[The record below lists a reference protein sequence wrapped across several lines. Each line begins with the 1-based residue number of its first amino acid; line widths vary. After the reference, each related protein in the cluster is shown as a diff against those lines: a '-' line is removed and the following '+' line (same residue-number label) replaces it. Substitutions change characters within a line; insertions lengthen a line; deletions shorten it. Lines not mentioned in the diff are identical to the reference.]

1 MSNSE
6 PYSTLEVR
14 NSFQLPEVIDPE
26 QFQKETVHSQSYQHP
41 TAGGLGH
48 YPTADGHYAH
58 SVPPRSSHA
67 HAASYGE
74 YDAHAAKL
82 GHLQGNQP
90 GLTGSSLET
99 GEKEEPKRTICGMAP
114 LTFYII
120 LGVALIII
128 IGAIAG
134 GVGGAMA
141 NKGVENKDAA
151 GAEPGNEDSTDSTN
165 STNST
170 TGGDDRIDILPVSRL
185 TSSNWTDPDGFIHRI
200 VFFQDA
206 HNALVA
212 REWDSENNTWGTT
225 NITSL
230 FAPTT
235 SPLNP
240 VSGTPLASAA
250 IDDEGRGLFEI
261 HLWFLDPASL
271 IKSVAHFDARN
282 PSNRWQVDPLDEA
295 SLETR
300 PGSLLAA
307 AWQRPWVDGQ
317 QGSWTVA
324 YQRPSDGAIKV
335 ANSSHWKTSNVAVKS
350 SFVVDNSSLAIIPQR
365 RGTFLDRMQL
375 VTQGLANSV
384 TTGPMQLTNYD
395 AGWDVDE
402 QRVLIQGIPLP
413 SKKQQF
419 AVTMWNDWSNYL
431 YVGLLDGGELC
442 ASHYDGSSFNSID
455 TINFS
460 GGPTRNFTAISMTAD
475 GMLYAISSDEIL
487 EYSVDTS
494 NPSNLRFV
502 GKVFPE

>member
-14 NSFQLPEVIDPE
+14 NSFQLPEVFDPE
-26 QFQKETVHSQSYQHP
+26 QFQKETVPNQPYQQHP
-41 TAGGLGH
+41 TAGGLNP
-48 YPTADGHYAH
+48 YPTADGYYAH
-58 SVPPRSSHA
+58 SVPPGSSHSP
-67 HAASYGE
+67 ASYGE

-82 GHLQGNQP
+82 GYVQGSQP
-90 GLTGSSLET
+90 GPTGSFFET
-99 GEKEEPKRTICGMAP
+99 GEKEKPKRTICGVAP

-141 NKGVENKDAA
+141 SKGVGNQEAA
-151 GAEPGNEDSTDSTN
+151 SAEPGNEDSTDSTN
-165 STNST
+165 STT
-170 TGGDDRIDILPVSRL
+170 TEKGDRIDILPISRL

-212 REWDSENNTWGTT
+212 REWDSENKTWGTT
-225 NITSL
+225 NITRL
-230 FAPTT
+230 LAPTT
-235 SPLNP
+235 SPPNP

-250 IDDEGRGLFEI
+250 IDDKGWDFFEI
-261 HLWFLDPASL
+261 HLWFLDPTSF
-271 IKSVAHFDARN
+271 IKSVVQLDTRN
-282 PSNRWQVDPLDEA
+282 PSNRWQVDLLNEA
-295 SLETR
+295 VLETR

-317 QGSWTVA
+317 QGGWAVA
-324 YQRPSDGAIKV
+324 YQRPSDGAVKV
-335 ANSSHWKTSNVAVKS
+335 ANSSHWETSDVAVES

-375 VTQGLANSV
+375 VTQGLANSE

-395 AGWDVDE
+395 AGWDVGK
-402 QRVLIQGIPLP
+402 QQVLINGIPLP

-419 AVTMWNDWSNYL
+419 AITMWNDWSNYL

-475 GMLYAISSDEIL
+475 GMLYAISNDEIL

>member
-14 NSFQLPEVIDPE
+14 NEYQLPEVIDPE
-26 QFQKETVHSQSYQHP
+26 QSQKETVPNHSYQQHP
-41 TAGGLGH
+41 TAGGIGP
-48 YPTADGHYAH
+48 YPPTDGYYAH
-58 SVPPRSSHA
+58 NVPPGSSYSP
-67 HAASYGE
+67 AASYGE
-74 YDAHAAKL
+74 YGAHAAKL
-82 GHLQGNQP
+82 GYVQAGQLGP
-90 GLTGSSLET
+90 TESSVET
-99 GEKEEPKRTICGMAP
+99 GEEKKPKRTICGVAP

-141 NKGVENKDAA
+141 SKDGENQEAA
-151 GAEPGNEDSTDSTN
+151 SAEPGNGDSTDSTN
-165 STNST
+165 STT
-170 TGGDDRIDILPVSRL
+170 TEMDDRIDILPSSRL

-212 REWDSENNTWGTT
+212 REWDSENRTWATT
-225 NITSL
+225 NITGL

-235 SPLNP
+235 APLNP

-250 IDDEGRGLFEI
+250 ITHEGRFEI
-261 HLWFLDPASL
+261 HLWFLDPTSL
-271 IKSVAHFDARN
+271 IRSVAHLDTLN
-282 PSNRWQVDPLDEA
+282 PSDRWQVDSLDEA
-295 SLETR
+295 VLETR

-307 AWQRPWVDGQ
+307 AWQRPWVDGKA
-317 QGSWTVA
+317 GSFAVA

-335 ANSSHWKTSNVAVKS
+335 ANSSHWETSDVAVES
-350 SFVVDNSSLAIIPQR
+350 NFVVDNSSLAIIPQR
-365 RGTFLDRMQL
+365 RETFLDRMQL
-375 VTQGLANSV
+375 VTQGLANSE

-395 AGWDVDE
+395 AGWAVDE
-402 QRVLIQGIPLP
+402 QQVLVRGIPLP

-419 AVTMWNDWSNYL
+419 AITMWDDWSNYL
-431 YVGLLDGGELC
+431 YVGLLDGGELT

-460 GGPTRNFTAISMTAD
+460 GGPERNFTAISMTLD

-494 NPSNLRFV
+494 SPSNLRFV
-502 GKVFPE
+502 GTVFPA

>member
-14 NSFQLPEVIDPE
+14 NSYQLPEVIDPE
-26 QFQKETVHSQSYQHP
+26 QFQKETVPNQPYQQHT
-41 TAGGLGH
+41 TAGGLNP
-48 YPTADGHYAH
+48 YPSAEGYYAH
-58 SVPPRSSHA
+58 SVPPGSSHSP
-67 HAASYGE
+67 AASYGE

-82 GHLQGNQP
+82 GYVQGSQP
-90 GLTGSSLET
+90 GPTGSSAET
-99 GEKEEPKRTICGMAP
+99 GEKEKPKRTICGVAP
-114 LTFYII
+114 LSFYII
-120 LGVALIII
+120 LGVALIVI

-141 NKGVENKDAA
+141 SKDGENQEAA
-151 GAEPGNEDSTDSTN
+151 SAEPGNEDSADSTN
-165 STNST
+165 STT
-170 TGGDDRIDILPVSRL
+170 TEMDDRIDILPNSRL

-212 REWDSENNTWGTT
+212 REWDSENQTWGTT
-225 NITSL
+225 NITGL

-235 SPLNP
+235 APLNP

-250 IDDEGRGLFEI
+250 IDHEGMNLFEI
-261 HLWFLDPASL
+261 HLWFLDPTSF
-271 IKSVAHFDARN
+271 IKSVAHFDTLN
-282 PSNRWQVDPLDEA
+282 PSDRWQIDTLNEA
-295 SLETR
+295 ALETR

-307 AWQRPWVDGQ
+307 TWQRPWVDGQ
-317 QGSWTVA
+317 TGSWAVA

-335 ANSSHWKTSNVAVKS
+335 ANSSHWETSDVAVES
-350 SFVVDNSSLAIIPQR
+350 DFVVNNSSLAIIPQR

-375 VTQGLANSV
+375 VTQGLANSE

-402 QRVLIQGIPLP
+402 QQVLVREIPLP
-413 SKKQQF
+413 SKNQQF
-419 AVTMWNDWSNYL
+419 AITMWDDWSNYL
-431 YVGLLDGGELC
+431 YVGLLDGGELS
-442 ASHYDGSSFNSID
+442 ASHYDGSGFNSID

-460 GGPTRNFTAISMTAD
+460 GGPERNFTAISMTAD

-502 GKVFPE
+502 GRVFPE